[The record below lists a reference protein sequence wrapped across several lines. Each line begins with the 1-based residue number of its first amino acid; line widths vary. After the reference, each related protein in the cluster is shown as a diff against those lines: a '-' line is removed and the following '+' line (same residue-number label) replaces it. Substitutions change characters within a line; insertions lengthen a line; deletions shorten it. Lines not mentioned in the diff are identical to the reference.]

1 MEAFFVKDQM
11 RIIFYISF
19 LLLAA
24 PVIAQKTIVKEIDFN
39 NQKIEIQL
47 EDIDLLEIVNTDKQ
61 KVSLLM
67 QDHAENPTQIEI
79 KNSEK
84 TIVITASTIL
94 PIVDNSKMD
103 KFCYEQPL
111 FSSYKLMIP
120 KGCEVSVIY
129 HKGNFSTKNFTGN
142 MNVRLNTGDLTIDN
156 FKGNVNIESFS
167 GNIDTTINNTEA
179 IILSSQGKIT
189 TSFSS
194 SNWERTAISLKGTL
208 GNKSNLLTIQS
219 VNANIV
225 LNSGTTE

>member
-1 MEAFFVKDQM
+1 M
-11 RIIFYISF
+11 RIIFYIYF

-61 KVSLLM
+61 KVSLSM

-84 TIVITASTIL
+84 TIAITASTIL
-94 PIVDNSKMD
+94 PIVDSSKMD

-120 KGCEVSVIY
+120 KGCEVLVVY

-142 MNVRLNTGDLTIDN
+142 MNVRLNTGDLTIDDFN
-156 FKGNVNIESFS
+156 GSINIESFS
-167 GNIDTTINNTEA
+167 GNIDATINDTEA
-179 IILSSQGKIT
+179 IILSSKGRIT
-189 TSFSS
+189 TAFSS
-194 SNWERTAISLKGTL
+194 TNWERTAISLKGTL
-208 GNKSNLLTIQS
+208 GKKSNLLTIQS
-219 VNANIV
+219 VNANIM

>member
-1 MEAFFVKDQM
+1 M
-11 RIIFYISF
+11 RIIFYIYF

-61 KVSLLM
+61 KVSLSM

-84 TIVITASTIL
+84 TITITASTIL

-120 KGCEVSVIY
+120 KGCEVSVVY
-129 HKGNFSTKNFTGN
+129 HNGNFSTKNFTGN
-142 MNVRLNTGDLTIDN
+142 INVRLNTGDLTIDN

-167 GNIDTTINNTEA
+167 GNIETTINNTEA

-189 TSFSS
+189 TGFSS

-208 GNKSNLLTIQS
+208 GKKSNLLTIQS
-219 VNANIV
+219 VSANIV
-225 LNSGTTE
+225 LNSTTTE